1 MSAPAEPTLPA
12 PYRIVGRRQDS
23 ADVFTW
29 TVEPL
34 VGAGGE
40 HAPTFLPGQ
49 FNMLYAYGI
58 GEVPVSISSAAAGEP
73 LLHTIRAVGS
83 VTRPMAALPV
93 GTVIGLR
100 GPYGTAWPLAEAEGG
115 DLVIVAGGLGL
126 APLRPAILGALARRA
141 QFGRLCVLY
150 GTRGPADVLFA
161 DQLAAWRARGDLELR
176 VTVDR
181 ATPDW
186 TGEVGVVTRL
196 IARADVDPARATAL
210 VCGPEI
216 MMRFAGEALLRRG
229 VPAPRIHLSLER
241 NMKCAVGYCGHC
253 QLGPHFI
260 CRDGP
265 VLPWPR
271 LAGLL
276 DVAEL

>member
-1 MSAPAEPTLPA
+1 MSAFAEPTLPA
-12 PYRIVGRRQDS
+12 PYRIVARRQDA

-34 VGAGGE
+34 GE
-40 HAPTFLPGQ
+40 PAPTFLPGQ

-58 GEVPVSISSAAAGEP
+58 GEVPVSISGDPAGGP

-93 GTVIGLR
+93 GEVIGLR
-100 GPYGTAWPLAEAEGG
+100 GPYGIAWPLAEAEGG

-126 APLRPAILGALARRA
+126 APLRPAILGVLARRA
-141 QFGRLCVLY
+141 RFGRLCVLY
-150 GTRGPADVLFA
+150 GTRGPAEVLFA

-181 ATPDW
+181 ATPGW

-196 IARADVDPARATAL
+196 IARAGFDPARTTAF

-216 MMRFAGEALLRRG
+216 MMRFAGEALLQRG
-229 VPAPRIHLSLER
+229 VPASRIHLSLER

-253 QLGPHFI
+253 QLGPHFV

-265 VLPWPR
+265 VLAWPR

-276 DVAEL
+276 EVAEM

>member
-1 MSAPAEPTLPA
+1 MSAFAEPMLPA
-12 PYRIVGRRQDS
+12 PYRIVARRQDA

-34 VGAGGE
+34 GE
-40 HAPTFLPGQ
+40 QVATFLPGQ
-49 FNMLYAYGI
+49 FNMLYAYSI
-58 GEVPVSISSAAAGEP
+58 GEVPVSISSDPAGGP
-73 LLHTIRAVGS
+73 LLHTLRAVGS

-100 GPYGTAWPLAEAEGG
+100 GPYGSAWPLAEAESG

-126 APLRPAILGALARRA
+126 APLRPVVLGALARRA

-196 IARADVDPARATAL
+196 IARLGFDPARSTAF

-216 MMRFAGEALLRRG
+216 MMRFAGEALLQRG

-265 VLPWPR
+265 VLAWPR

>member
-1 MSAPAEPTLPA
+1 MSARAEPTLPA
-12 PYRIVGRRQDS
+12 PFRIVARRQET

-34 VGAGGE
+34 SEYAS
-40 HAPTFLPGQ
+40 TFLPGQ

-58 GEVPVSISSAAAGEP
+58 GEVPVSISGDPAGGP
-73 LLHTIRAVGS
+73 LLHTLRAVGS

-100 GPYGTAWPLAEAEGG
+100 GPYGSAWPLAAAEGG

-126 APLRPAILGALARRA
+126 APLRPVVLAALARRA
-141 QFGRLCVLY
+141 HFGRLSLLY
-150 GTRGPADVLFA
+150 GARGPADVPFA
-161 DQLAAWRARGDLELR
+161 DQLAGWRARGDIEVR

-181 ATPDW
+181 ATPGW
-186 TGEVGVVTRL
+186 TGEVGVLTRL
-196 IARADVDPARATAL
+196 IARAGFDPARTTAF

-216 MMRFAGEALLRRG
+216 MMRFAGEALLQRG

-253 QLGPHFI
+253 QLGPHFV
-260 CRDGP
+260 CCDGP
-265 VLPWPR
+265 VLAWPR

-276 DVAEL
+276 EVAEL

>member
-12 PYRIVGRRQDS
+12 PYRIVGRRQDT

-34 VGAGGE
+34 GE
-40 HAPTFLPGQ
+40 PAPTFLPGQ

-58 GEVPVSISSAAAGEP
+58 GEVPVSISSDPAGGP

-100 GPYGTAWPLAEAEGG
+100 GPYGSAWPLAGAEGR

-126 APLRPAILGALARRA
+126 APLRPVVLGALARRA

-150 GTRGPADVLFA
+150 GTRGPADVLLA
-161 DQLAAWRARGDLELR
+161 DQLAAWRARGDVELR

-196 IARADVDPARATAL
+196 IARAGFDPARTTAF

-216 MMRFAGEALLRRG
+216 MMRFAGEALLQRG
-229 VPAPRIHLSLER
+229 VAPGCIYLSLER

-253 QLGPHFI
+253 QLGPHFV

-265 VLPWPR
+265 VLAWPR

-276 DVAEL
+276 EVAEL

>member
-34 VGAGGE
+34 GE
-40 HAPTFLPGQ
+40 PALTFLPGQ

-93 GTVIGLR
+93 GTVIGRR
-100 GPYGTAWPLAEAEGG
+100 GPYGSAWPLAEAEGG
-115 DLVIVAGGLGL
+115 DLLIVAGGLGL

-141 QFGRLCVLY
+141 QFGRLCLLY

-196 IARADVDPARATAL
+196 IARADVDPARTTAL

-229 VPAPRIHLSLER
+229 VPATAIHLSLER

-265 VLPWPR
+265 VLAWPR

>member
-1 MSAPAEPTLPA
+1 MSACAESVLPV
-12 PYRIVGRRQDS
+12 PYRIVARRQDA

-34 VGAGGE
+34 GE
-40 HAPTFLPGQ
+40 HAPAFLPGQ

-58 GEVPVSISSAAAGEP
+58 GEVPVSISSDPASGP

-83 VTRPMAALPV
+83 VTRPMAVLPV
-93 GTVIGLR
+93 GEVIGLR
-100 GPYGTAWPLAEAEGG
+100 GPYGSAWPLAVAQGG

-141 QFGRLCVLY
+141 QFGRLCLLY
-150 GTRGPADVLFA
+150 GTRSPADVLFA

-181 ATPDW
+181 APPSW
-186 TGEVGVVTRL
+186 AGEVGVVTRL
-196 IARADVDPARATAL
+196 IARAGFDPAHTTAL
-210 VCGPEI
+210 ICGPEM
-216 MMRFAGEALLRRG
+216 MMRFAGEALLQRG
-229 VPAPRIHLSLER
+229 VPAPHIHLSLER

-253 QLGPHFI
+253 QLGPHFV

-265 VLPWPR
+265 VLAWPR

-276 DVAEL
+276 EVAEL

>member
-12 PYRIVGRRQDS
+12 PYRIVARRQDS

-34 VGAGGE
+34 GE

-141 QFGRLCVLY
+141 QFGRLCLLY
-150 GTRGPADVLFA
+150 GTRSPADVLFA

-186 TGEVGVVTRL
+186 TDEVGVVTRL
-196 IARADVDPARATAL
+196 IARAGFDPARTTAF

-229 VPAPRIHLSLER
+229 VPAAAIHLSLER

-265 VLPWPR
+265 VLAWPR

>member
-1 MSAPAEPTLPA
+1 MSAAAEAQLPA
-12 PYRIVGRRQDS
+12 PWRITQRRQDT

-29 TVEPL
+29 IVAPL
-34 VGAGGE
+34 AEAGISC
-40 HAPTFLPGQ
+40 APGQ
-49 FNMLYAYGI
+49 FNMVYAYGI
-58 GEVPVSISSAAAGEP
+58 GEVPISIAGVDGDGA
-73 LLHTIRAVGS
+73 LQHTIRAVGS
-83 VTRPMAALPV
+83 VTRALAGLAA

-100 GPYGTAWPLAEAEGG
+100 GPYGSAWPLEAAAGG

-126 APLRPAILGALARRA
+126 APLRQAIVQVLAQRERY
-141 QFGRLCVLY
+141 GRVCILY
-150 GTRGPADVLFA
+150 GTRTPADVLYGGE
-161 DQLAAWRARGDLELR
+161 LAAWAAHRDVEFAI
-176 VTVDR
+176 TVDR
-181 ATPDW
+181 ASAGW
-186 TGEVGVVTRL
+186 GGEVGVVTRL
-196 IARADVDPARATAL
+196 VARAGFDPERTTAL

-216 MMRFAGEALLRRG
+216 MMRFTAEALLRRG
-229 VPAPRIHLSLER
+229 VAPAAIHVSLER

-276 DVAEL
+276 EVPEL

>member
-12 PYRIVGRRQDS
+12 PYRIVARRQDT

-29 TVEPL
+29 TVEAL
-34 VGAGGE
+34 GE
-40 HAPTFLPGQ
+40 RAATFLPGQ

-58 GEVPVSISSAAAGEP
+58 GEVPVSISGDPAGGP

-83 VTRPMAALPV
+83 VTRPMAGLPV
-93 GTVIGLR
+93 GEVIGLR
-100 GPYGTAWPLAEAEGG
+100 GPYGSAWPLAAAEGG

-126 APLRPAILGALARRA
+126 APLRPAILAALARRA
-141 QFGRLCVLY
+141 QFGRLCLLY

-161 DQLAAWRARGDLELR
+161 DQLAAWRTHGDLELR

-181 ATPDW
+181 ATTPDW

-196 IARADVDPARATAL
+196 IARAGFDPARTTAF

-216 MMRFAGEALLRRG
+216 MMRFAGEALLQRG

-253 QLGPHFI
+253 QLGSHLV

-265 VLPWPR
+265 VLAWPR

-276 DVAEL
+276 EVAQL